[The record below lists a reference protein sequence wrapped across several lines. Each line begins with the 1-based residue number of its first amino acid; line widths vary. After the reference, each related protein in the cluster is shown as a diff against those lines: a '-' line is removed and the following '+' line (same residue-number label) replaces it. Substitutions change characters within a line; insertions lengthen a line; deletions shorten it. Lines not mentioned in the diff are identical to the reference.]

1 MSITLINNIFSNEEM
16 DHILKTVSSVDF
28 EIDNS
33 LGRVRAIPAIKNLL
47 RPEIIES
54 FNDIVSEMGYTSLN
68 MSGIT
73 YVEYSNLYG
82 KPNLPPHFDGDDNDL
97 IINMQIDANTVW
109 PLGLNLDIYELEN
122 NSALI
127 FNANK
132 EIHWRTHKEFKD
144 GEYVNMM
151 FVRYGYLE
159 NKSDYSHL
167 NLRQN
172 DSIFDDIRA
181 FRDSYP
187 QDNKPKMS

>member
-1 MSITLINNIFSNEEM
+1 MSITLIENIFSDEDMEQ
-16 DHILKTVSSVDF
+16 ILKTVSNVDF
-28 EIDNS
+28 EIDNK
-33 LGRVRAIPAIKNLL
+33 LGRVRAIPAIKNMLPL
-47 RPEIIES
+47 RIIEK
-54 FNDIVSEMGYTSLN
+54 FNDIVIQMGYRSLN
-68 MSGIT
+68 MAGIT

-82 KPNLPPHFDGDDNDL
+82 KPNLPPHFDGDDNEL

-109 PLGLNLDIYELEN
+109 PLGLNLDVYELKN

-132 EIHWRTHKEFKD
+132 EVHWRTHKKFKD

-151 FVRYGYLE
+151 FIRFANLR

-167 NLRQN
+167 VLRQN
-172 DSIFDDIRA
+172 DPIFDDVRA

-187 QDNKPKMS
+187 QV

>member
-1 MSITLINNIFSNEEM
+1 MSITLIENIFSDEDME
-16 DHILKTVSSVDF
+16 HILKTVSSVDF

-33 LGRVRAIPAIKNLL
+33 LGRVRAVPAIKNLL
-47 RPEIIES
+47 HPRIIEK
-54 FNDIVSEMGYTSLN
+54 FNDIVIEMGHPSLN

-82 KPNLPPHFDGDDNDL
+82 RPNLPPHFDADDNDL

-109 PLGLNLDIYELEN
+109 PLGLNLDVYELKN

-144 GEYVNMM
+144 GEYVKMM
-151 FVRYGYLE
+151 FMRFGNLE

-167 NLRQN
+167 NLVQN
-172 DSIFDDIRA
+172 DPIFDETRA

-187 QDNKPKMS
+187 QADTPKIS

>member
-1 MSITLINNIFSNEEM
+1 MSITLINNIFSDEDM
-16 DHILKTVSSVDF
+16 DHILKTVSEGDF
-28 EIDNS
+28 EIDNT

-47 RPEIIES
+47 HSTIIEK
-54 FNDIVSEMGYTSLN
+54 FNDIAMQFDTSLS

-109 PLGLNLDIYELEN
+109 PLGLNLDVYELEN

-132 EIHWRTHKEFKD
+132 EIHWRTHKDFKD
-144 GEYVNMM
+144 GEYVKMM
-151 FVRYGYLE
+151 FIRFWNLE

-167 NLRQN
+167 RVML
-172 DSIFDDIRA
+172 DDPILGDVRV

-187 QDNKPKMS
+187 QV